1 MAGGLEDAEKGTERP
16 ENANEDW
23 KPLEGLPAGWK
34 FKEAPNCG
42 IAHGAGGKKVLRLRL
57 STSQKLL
64 SHKGVCDI
72 AHGQGV
78 PMFQKRSQVS

>member
-16 ENANEDW
+16 GNANEDW

-42 IAHGAGGKKVLRLRL
+42 FAHGAGGKKV
-57 STSQKLL
+57 
-64 SHKGVCDI
+64 
-72 AHGQGV
+72 
-78 PMFQKRSQVS
+78 

>member
-16 ENANEDW
+16 GNANEDW

-57 STSQKLL
+57 HTSQKFTI
-64 SHKGVCDI
+64 SSRC
-72 AHGQGV
+72 
-78 PMFQKRSQVS
+78 M